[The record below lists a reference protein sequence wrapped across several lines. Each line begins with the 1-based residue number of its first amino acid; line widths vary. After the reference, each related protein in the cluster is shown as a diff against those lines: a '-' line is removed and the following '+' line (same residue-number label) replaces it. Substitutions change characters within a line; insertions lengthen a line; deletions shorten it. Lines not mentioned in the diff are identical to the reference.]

1 MKSMLDGFRIQT
13 VAIEGFKGFT
23 ARQVIDF
30 EGRHVFLLGKNGNG
44 KSSIVEAVR
53 WGLFGS
59 TGRRNE
65 IVANRD
71 YTGQCRVEISLTRG
85 GEQWNLRRTVLRGV
99 TGGNDPVLTDA
110 QGREHPIREVMPLL
124 DSVDAGEGMH
134 IIFAAQTGVLRRLP
148 EDLSA
153 FERTVFYHLGLTHPR
168 LMLSQMDKFL
178 DDQQLVEDSL
188 GKDFSDIRDEVDRN
202 VANLERQ
209 RGIILKAPP
218 WEGDHAPSVA
228 ETENKV
234 RRLIVEITGRDPD
247 QSLDGVSLDALIDSA
262 EEALED
268 RCSQDQGALE
278 NELTEIGER
287 KDHLQSLYQTIEAAA
302 TQKSAIQDA
311 QSRLDEVL
319 EGSSLDELRQ
329 NTAAAR
335 ETEDTATLRLRI
347 VQDAISLIHR
357 VQVEFI
363 SCPICDEE
371 HDRNDLE
378 LTLKRIVDQLS
389 DGRTASSSELEG
401 RLKEAEG
408 LAQELQGLKSDLVN
422 LAQSV
427 SEARTL
433 VDEDEENGL
442 LDQVSE
448 DDLQLILQL
457 SIERQCGQETSIQE
471 QIDDQ
476 KGWTA
481 TTQASLSKLREEERF
496 HRTQKDLVDL
506 GPSRNQIDRVEA
518 AYQNLVS
525 FGETVGTI
533 RYAVKTCLN
542 ARLEEDIPAVSENLS
557 QVFAALTRYSWYDK
571 LMIAKDSLPK
581 LELQVTSSSDPSG
594 RGHSSEVLNGQAES
608 ALALVPYFAFSQ
620 ADDAPTEV
628 YLVLLDDPTRSY
640 DEDHIDILV
649 ERLADL
655 GQHVQLMVASQESD
669 RFRAMLPKYFERADY
684 LIVEPTRWSHDGG
697 PELSIE

>member
-1 MKSMLDGFRIQT
+1 MVDGFRIQT

-30 EGRHVFLLGKNGNG
+30 KCRHAFLLGKNGNG

-71 YTGQCRVEISLTRG
+71 YPGQCRVEISLMRDG
-85 GEQWNLRRTVLRGV
+85 KQWNLRRTALRGV
-99 TGGNDPVLTDA
+99 TGGNDPVLTDD
-110 QGREHPIREVMPLL
+110 QGKEHPIREVMPLL

-134 IIFAAQTGVLRRLP
+134 IIFAPQTGVLRRQP

-178 DDQQLVEDSL
+178 DDQQLVEDNL
-188 GKDFSDIRDEVDRN
+188 GKGLSDIRDEVDRN
-202 VANLERQ
+202 VTHLEHQ
-209 RGIILKAPP
+209 RGIILNAPP
-218 WEGDHAPSVA
+218 WDGDHVPSVA

-234 RRLIVEITGRDPD
+234 RGLIKEITGRAPD
-247 QSLDGVSLDALIDSA
+247 QSLAGVSLDALIDSA
-262 EEALED
+262 EEALEG
-268 RCSQDQGALE
+268 RCAQDQGALE
-278 NELTEIGER
+278 RDLAGIGER
-287 KDHLQSLYQTIEAAA
+287 KDRLQSLRQAMEAAV
-302 TQKSAIQDA
+302 TQKSAIQDT
-311 QSRLDEVL
+311 QSRLKEAL
-319 EGSSLDELRQ
+319 GGFSLDELRQ
-329 NTAAAR
+329 STDAAR
-335 ETEDTATLRLRI
+335 EAADTATLRLRI
-347 VQDAISLIHR
+347 VEDAISLLHR
-357 VQVEFI
+357 DQAESV

-378 LTLKRIVDQLS
+378 SALQGTVSQLS
-389 DGRTASSSELEG
+389 DGRAASPSELEG

-408 LAQELQGLKSDLVN
+408 LAQELQGFNSELAN
-422 LAQSV
+422 LTRSAND
-427 SEARTL
+427 ARTR
-433 VDEDEENGL
+433 VDAGDGEEL
-442 LDQVSE
+442 PDQVSA
-448 DDLQLILQL
+448 DDLQ
-457 SIERQCGQETSIQE
+457 SIIEQKCGRETSIQE
-471 QIDDQ
+471 QIDNQ

-481 TTQASLSKLREEERF
+481 TTQAQLSKLRVEERF
-496 HRTQKDLVDL
+496 HRTQKDLVEL
-506 GPSRNQIDRVEA
+506 GPSRNQLVRVKA
-518 AYQNLVS
+518 AYQDLVS
-525 FGETVGTI
+525 FGDTVRTI
-533 RYAVKTCLN
+533 RDVIKTCLN
-542 ARLEEDIPAVSENLS
+542 ERLEEDIPAVSESLS
-557 QVFAALTRYSWYDK
+557 QVFAALTRHPWYDR
-571 LMIAKDSLPK
+571 LTIAKDTLPK
-581 LELQVTSSSDPSG
+581 LELQVTSSADSSG
-594 RGHSSEVLNGQAES
+594 HGHSPEVLNGQAES

-669 RFRAMLPKYFERADY
+669 RFRVLLPKYFERANY
-684 LIVEPTRWSHDGG
+684 LIVEPVRWSHDAG